1 MCHLLQ
7 HVAKTNIFTCF
18 TEGEDT
24 SESGVCNLDEDSDSD
39 VQDEEYFFLL
49 NEADDDESTIEE
61 QEAFESKNENEVA
74 ELCLDNEKSIEELLK
89 SAYPGYEDD
98 LKQNDICEQH
108 DSSISSSEHEFDS
121 DDDSDS
127 EFSDD
132 DLVSYMNSDSEQGKY
147 QFFLH
152 THTKEKIYPNIE
164 HSNLPKI

>member
-1 MCHLLQ
+1 M
-7 HVAKTNIFTCF
+7 
-18 TEGEDT
+18 
-24 SESGVCNLDEDSDSD
+24 
-39 VQDEEYFFLL
+39 L

-132 DLVSYMNSDSEQGKY
+132 DLVSYMNSDSEQGMY
-147 QFFLH
+147 
-152 THTKEKIYPNIE
+152 
-164 HSNLPKI
+164 NLDF

>member
-1 MCHLLQ
+1 M
-7 HVAKTNIFTCF
+7 
-18 TEGEDT
+18 
-24 SESGVCNLDEDSDSD
+24 
-39 VQDEEYFFLL
+39 L

-74 ELCLDNEKSIEELLK
+74 ELCLDNEKSVEELLK

-132 DLVSYMNSDSEQGKY
+132 DLVSYMNSDSEQGECHLLLFTPKNPFFPSCIIQEWFLKLGTKLSLQTRMKVVSPEY
-147 QFFLH
+147 Q
-152 THTKEKIYPNIE
+152 
-164 HSNLPKI
+164 